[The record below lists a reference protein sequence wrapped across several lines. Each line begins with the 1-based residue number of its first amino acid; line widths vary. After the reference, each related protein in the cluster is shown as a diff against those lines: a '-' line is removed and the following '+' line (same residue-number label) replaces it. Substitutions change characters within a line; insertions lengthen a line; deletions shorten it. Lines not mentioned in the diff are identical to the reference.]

1 MQWALSM
8 PEIPERAKSGTRI
21 SIVIEVQSN
30 LPVTA
35 MEKYINLF
43 SPKAIAHV
51 VSVEDGM
58 SYASV
63 LTGGGY
69 KDVVKIG
76 EDRWGYLFP
85 DLRINQVGN
94 WRLNIKLLVH
104 HGGIEESVSSHP
116 ISVRRAQNLVSRG
129 LDRLVKLR
137 LTGTRVNISAKASG
151 DGRRS
156 WPFNNR
162 VCPPV

>member
-1 MQWALSM
+1 M

-21 SIVIEVQSN
+21 SIIIEVQSN

-35 MEKYINLF
+35 MEKYISLF